1 MGNNNKHLGGIAMG
15 TNRSRSPS
23 AYPPQI
29 YRPST
34 AERGIA
40 SDSDQIRKLGCIY
53 IYTDTDTGRRKKEVG
68 VGGIG
73 KKRKRGN

>member
-1 MGNNNKHLGGIAMG
+1 MG

-40 SDSDQIRKLGCIY
+40 SDSDQIRKLGCIHIY
-53 IYTDTDTGRRKKEVG
+53 ILILIQGEGKRRLGLGELERRGRGE
-68 VGGIG
+68 I
-73 KKRKRGN
+73 N